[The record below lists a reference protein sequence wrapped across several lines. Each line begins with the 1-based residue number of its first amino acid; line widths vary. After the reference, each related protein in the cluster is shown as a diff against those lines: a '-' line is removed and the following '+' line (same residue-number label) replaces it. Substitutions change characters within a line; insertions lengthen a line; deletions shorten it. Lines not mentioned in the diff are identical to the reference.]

1 MWILV
6 VLLISLLVW
15 LGIRNE
21 KRREI
26 EERETFIKKDLW
38 R

>member
-1 MWILV
+1 MWIPV

-21 KRREI
+21 RRREA
-26 EERETFIKKDLW
+26 EDREAFIRKDLC

>member
-6 VLLISLLVW
+6 VLLTSLLVW

-26 EERETFIKKDLW
+26 EEREAFIKKDLW

>member
-21 KRREI
+21 KRREA
-26 EERETFIKKDLW
+26 EDREAFIKRDLW